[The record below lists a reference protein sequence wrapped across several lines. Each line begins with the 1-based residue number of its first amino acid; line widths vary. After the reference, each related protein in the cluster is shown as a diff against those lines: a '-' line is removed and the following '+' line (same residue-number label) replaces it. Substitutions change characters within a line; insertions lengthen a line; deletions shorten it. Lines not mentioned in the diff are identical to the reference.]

1 MAGIGELPVPG
12 NAYTPVHNPVVV
24 VGPQFVAPYPIDLVL
39 SKKLFKL
46 GEGHFD
52 ITDVNGTQIFTL
64 RNKFFSIRDRRTLLD
79 ACGSPLLTLQ
89 QKILTA
95 HRRWQVY
102 RGESTNPKDLIF
114 SAKKSSLIQFK
125 TELNVFLAQNSSE
138 SAYDFKVKGSWLER
152 SCTVHIGNSNT
163 VIGQMHK
170 KHSIQSIVFD
180 KDTFAI
186 TAYPHVDYAFIVALV
201 IILYEINEDRN
212 GED

>member
-1 MAGIGELPVPG
+1 MCTVMLYSQSSFLVKRVNIIYKKLLPFLFLPCDRLEIFKEKTMAGIGELPVPG

-89 QKILTA
+89 QKVKNLF
-95 HRRWQVY
+95 
-102 RGESTNPKDLIF
+102 LF
-114 SAKKSSLIQFK
+114 SC
-125 TELNVFLAQNSSE
+125 
-138 SAYDFKVKGSWLER
+138 G
-152 SCTVHIGNSNT
+152 
-163 VIGQMHK
+163 
-170 KHSIQSIVFD
+170 
-180 KDTFAI
+180 
-186 TAYPHVDYAFIVALV
+186 
-201 IILYEINEDRN
+201 
-212 GED
+212 